1 MVAPLASHMHEH
13 TFVHVHERETILMT
27 APTASQGQAQH
38 QSASG
43 IFHLVQV
50 IAPPALRVTLGIVFL
65 WLGITKLFDP
75 SPVRGVLA
83 GSYAF
88 LASDTIVYILG
99 GLEILTALLLFV
111 GVGLRFVG
119 ALILLFFIGTLSI
132 FFLESA
138 SMYSDVGF
146 PALNVVGEFFLKDV
160 SLAGVAL
167 MLIAQ
172 DMARQALK
180 RGKPSD

>member
-1 MVAPLASHMHEH
+1 M
-13 TFVHVHERETILMT
+13 TI
-27 APTASQGQAQH
+27 PTASQGQAQQ

-43 IFHLVQV
+43 VYHLVQV
-50 IAPPALRVTLGIVFL
+50 IAPPVLRVTLGIVFL
-65 WLGITKLFDP
+65 WLGITKFFDP
-75 SPVRGVLA
+75 APVRGVLE

-88 LASDTIVYILG
+88 LASDTMVYILG

-119 ALILLFFIGTLSI
+119 VLILLFFVGTLSI
-132 FFLESA
+132 FFIESA
-138 SMYSDVGF
+138 SMYSHAGF
-146 PALNVVGEFFLKDV
+146 PALNLTGEFFIKDV

-172 DMARQALK
+172 DMAKQAMK
-180 RGKPSD
+180 QGR